1 MTTDQ
6 QVKLLMTLIKKGLPL
21 VTAAAKAGMSEGTAR
36 KYRRSGKVP
45 SELRVAHPVRT
56 RRQQRQGG
64 CVFDRSTRRVKTFAL
79 VLWICGRVLRTG
91 SSRGRRGCQ
100 SLFPLNRGSVN
111 DCRRWLPPK
120 WRSSELGCAK

>member
-64 CVFDRSTRRVKTFAL
+64 CVFDRSTRRVKTFARASR
-79 VLWICGRVLRTG
+79 WSCGFVDESYGPARAAVAG
-91 SSRGRRGCQ
+91 GVNHY
-100 SLFPLNRGSVN
+100 FP
-111 DCRRWLPPK
+111 
-120 WRSSELGCAK
+120 